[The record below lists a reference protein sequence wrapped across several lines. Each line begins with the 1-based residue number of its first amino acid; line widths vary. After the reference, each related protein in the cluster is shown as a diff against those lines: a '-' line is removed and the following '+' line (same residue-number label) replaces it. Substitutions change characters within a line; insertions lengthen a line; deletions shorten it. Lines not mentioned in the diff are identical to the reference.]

1 MDQFWGAR
9 SAIIKDPFGYRWSLI
24 QKTEDVSPEEL
35 ERRAQAHFSS

>member
-9 SAIIKDPFGYRWSLI
+9 SAIIKDPFGYRWSFI
-24 QKTEDVSPEEL
+24 QKTEDVSAEDL